1 MKKRSILLVLPL
13 LLGVVT
19 GCNNTNPSGV
29 KTIRLSLMNSTN
41 ENPGWLAQIEMA
53 NKLME
58 QDGVKIKIKD
68 EIIEATDWN
77 TFATKINANMA
88 GGVGGTIVR
97 MAESH
102 IAGMIEKRQ
111 LQELTSLKNELLA
124 TNKYDSSAFDGV
136 ATKDGKTYGLP
147 TGTQHMVLYYNK
159 DLFDSKSISYPSSD
173 WNNASTFEEIATMA
187 RSLTYEVGSNYKNFG
202 ISASPALAYAG
213 MYAVNS
219 GGYNIF
225 NDQGEPVINTDPFYE
240 IYEWFDQ
247 MIKVDKSMPS
257 TSDTQLVDAINRFK
271 SGNIAMMVDGIWQLH
286 DIIKYTE
293 FNVGVAAIPVL
304 DKQYKSHTT
313 RFTDRFIALRSSRT
327 PTEDQIALKYLM
339 RAEAITELALKSVG
353 GYPVCNECIEDFEAG
368 LVDSKLGNYA
378 NTIKEGRN
386 NVVDVPY
393 SSYYNRVDTRI
404 NQKMATWLNGDMT
417 SREFVD
423 FMQDS
428 MLKGI
433 AGTI

>member
-1 MKKRSILLVLPL
+1 MKKTSLLLVLPV
-13 LLGVVT
+13 LLGALT
-19 GCNNTNPSGV
+19 GCKPANPDGMT
-29 KTIRLSLMNSTN
+29 TIKLSLMNSTN
-41 ENPGWLAQIEMA
+41 ENPGWLAQIAKANELMA
-53 NKLME
+53 K
-58 QDGVKIKIKD
+58 DGVKIKIKD

-88 GGVGGTIVR
+88 GGSGGTIVR

-102 IAGMIEKRQ
+102 IAGMIAKKQ
-111 LQELTSLKNELLA
+111 LQDITSLKNELLA
-124 TNKYDSSAFDGV
+124 TNEYDHTAFDGV
-136 ATKDGKTYGLP
+136 ATVDGKTYGLP

-159 DLFDSKSISYPSSD
+159 DFFDNRKVSYPSSD
-173 WNNASTFEEIATMA
+173 WDNASTFAEIAQMA
-187 RSLTYEVGSNYKNFG
+187 KDLTYEVNGHKLFG

-225 NDQGEPVINTDPFYE
+225 NEQGQPVINTEPFYE

-247 MIKVDKSMPS
+247 MIKVDKTMPS

-271 SGNIAMMVDGIWQLH
+271 GGNIAMMVDGVWQLH

-293 FNVGVAAIPVL
+293 FEVGVAAIPVL

-327 PTEDQIALKYLM
+327 PEQDKIALKYLM
-339 RAEAITELALKSVG
+339 KAEAITELALKSVG
-353 GYPVCNECIEDFEAG
+353 GYPVCTSCIDDFEQG
-368 LVDSKLGNYA
+368 LVNSKLSDYA
-378 NTIKEGRN
+378 LTIKEGRA

-393 SSYYNRVDTRI
+393 SEYYNRVDTRI
-404 NQKMATWLNGDMT
+404 NQKMSAWLNGDMT
-417 SREFVD
+417 SAEFVD
-423 FMQDS
+423 YMQDS

-433 AGTI
+433 NGTI